1 MVALVNSV
9 RPHIAALMAVFNGGI
24 FWKLSVNFML
34 LLSKGFL
41 SPNFLLAWFFYANII
56 AA

>member
-24 FWKLSVNFML
+24 FWKLSVYFML

-41 SPNFLLAWFFYANII
+41 SPNFLFAWFF
-56 AA
+56 